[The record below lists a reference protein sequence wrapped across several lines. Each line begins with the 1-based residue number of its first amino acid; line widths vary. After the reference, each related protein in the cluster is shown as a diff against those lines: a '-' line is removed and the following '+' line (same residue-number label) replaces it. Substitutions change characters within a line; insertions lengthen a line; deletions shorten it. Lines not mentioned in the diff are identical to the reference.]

1 MNFTKLNVEGK
12 VCVSASSSPR
22 LVPNVGKL
30 AEERDKTFVA
40 SASAALS
47 PLEAPR
53 LSASRFPRVS
63 PLSARAERLKKTR
76 ALGPRFSCRDSQRR
90 RSAQVAAENGQV
102 FRIEPA
108 EKPFSSHQVGSLT
121 VRYLFSPFRSHL
133 RRTSACLRRQKLV

>member
-12 VCVSASSSPR
+12 VCLSASSSPR

-47 PLEAPR
+47 PLEAAR

-63 PLSARAERLKKTR
+63 PLSARAERLKKPVHLVLASR
-76 ALGPRFSCRDSQRR
+76 AAI
-90 RSAQVAAENGQV
+90 RSADVLL
-102 FRIEPA
+102 
-108 EKPFSSHQVGSLT
+108 K
-121 VRYLFSPFRSHL
+121 L
-133 RRTSACLRRQKLV
+133 RRKTVKCSESSQPKSLSLPTKLAP